1 MTMELEEDEDGMVS
15 TKVYLDDF
23 VRDICGK
30 WVPDPYAELPRAVDG
45 AGELS
50 DAIQAL
56 RILAGVLVRQRDIVE
71 SALED
76 LIFWAKEGSKEETLQ
91 SVIERLEET
100 QYVKVVIDDGAP
112 PS

>member
-1 MTMELEEDEDGMVS
+1 MDLEEDEDGMVS
-15 TKVYLDDF
+15 TKVYLSEF

-30 WVPDPYAELPRAVDG
+30 WVPDPYAELPRPVDG

-50 DAIQAL
+50 DAIHAL
-56 RILAGVLVRQRDIVE
+56 RILASVLVHQRDTVE

-76 LIFWAKEGSKEETLQ
+76 LIFWESEGSKEETLQ

-100 QYVKVVIDDGAP
+100 QYVRVVIADGTP